1 MMCKPEDPCFVFQG
15 KLNTMSRD
23 LARQELNSRIDSGN
37 ESAIEKTF
45 RRRTVAEAFARANDK
60 GSPLWRGA
68 KQVPFLNPYAY
79 LLQGL
84 TYALIVVDPLDRL
97 EGGFID

>member
-1 MMCKPEDPCFVFQG
+1 MMCNPEDPCFVYQG
-15 KLNTMSRD
+15 KLNMMSRD
-23 LARQELNSRIDSGN
+23 LARGELNTRIDSGN

-45 RRRTVAEAFARANDK
+45 RRRTVAEAFARANDA

>member
-1 MMCKPEDPCFVFQG
+1 MLCKPEDPCFVYQG
-15 KLNTMSRD
+15 KLNIMSRN
-23 LARQELNSRIDSGN
+23 LARGELNSRINSGN

-45 RRRTVAEAFARANDK
+45 RRRTVAEAFARANEI
-60 GSPLWRGA
+60 GAPIFRGA
-68 KQVPFLNPYAY
+68 KQVPFFRPYVY

-84 TYALIVVDPLDRL
+84 TYVLIAVDPLDRL